1 MARQAL
7 YRFSA
12 LTLLDP
18 RTGGTEQ
25 FADLQRSG
33 LIDAAAELVRG
44 ERRAKAEPL
53 AVGERPL
60 SDLQPAF
67 VRARLPNSSFVFNE
81 LYERTFGLLSSS
93 ACPPCEAE
101 YIFGKHDFQRSQ
113 TMADVSGFYRAFG
126 LQPSRRHPERHD
138 HIVLEL
144 EFMAFLLGM
153 ERRALQSQEPDAREK
168 AAVCRAAQQRFLREH
183 LSWWAPAFGRLL
195 GREDP
200 NGFYAAAG
208 GFLSALIAAERALLC
223 VPPPTHRAAPSAIE
237 RPEEC
242 EGCQI
247 GS

>member
-7 YRFSA
+7 YRFCA

-18 RTGGTEQ
+18 RTGGDEQ
-25 FADLQRSG
+25 LADLRRRG
-33 LIDAAAELVRG
+33 LIDAAAELVRREPG
-44 ERRAKAEPL
+44 AKAESL
-53 AVGERPL
+53 ALGEHRLSNLRPAL
-60 SDLQPAF
+60 
-67 VRARLPNSSFVFNE
+67 VRVHLPRSRSAFNE
-81 LYERTFGLLSSS
+81 LYERTFGLLSSC

-153 ERRALQSQEPDAREK
+153 ERRALQSQEPDAHEK
-168 AAVCRAAQQRFLREH
+168 AELCRAAQQRFMREH
-183 LSWWAPAFGRLL
+183 LAWWAPAL
-195 GREDP
+195 GHILSREDAH
-200 NGFYAAAG
+200 GFYSAAG
-208 GFLSALIAAERALLC
+208 VFLSALIAAERALLN
-223 VPPPTHRAAPSAIE
+223 VPPPTSRAAPSAIE